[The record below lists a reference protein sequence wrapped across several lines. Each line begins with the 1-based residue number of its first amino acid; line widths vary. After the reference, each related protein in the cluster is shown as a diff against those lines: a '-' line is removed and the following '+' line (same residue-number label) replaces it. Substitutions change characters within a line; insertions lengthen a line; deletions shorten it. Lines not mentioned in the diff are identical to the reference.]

1 MGFLQELLLG
11 WLEAVLCLDQSRVS
25 LQRYPSN
32 PGSSLGMETRLGDA
46 EESSH
51 PFCDEQSAWIM
62 SVCSCQGS
70 SGRGAFVWNAGGM
83 AACRRN
89 AIVQDL
95 GKSGR
100 EMLGESLP
108 CFPRRE

>member
-1 MGFLQELLLG
+1 MGSLQELLLG
-11 WLEAVLCLDQSRVS
+11 WLKAILCLDRSRAS

-32 PGSSLGMETRLGDA
+32 PGSSLGMETRLGGA

-51 PFCDEQSAWIM
+51 PFCEEQSAWIT

-70 SGRGAFVWNAGGM
+70 SSREEFVRTAAGM

-89 AIVQDL
+89 AIIQDL
-95 GKSGR
+95 GKLSR
-100 EMLGESLP
+100 EMLEGIISMP
-108 CFPRRE
+108 HR